1 MNNNNNNEEE
11 MMLLQEVLTGIV
23 AELVE
28 TRLAS
33 FAAQLQSQQETIE
46 ELHKKIGQVEAD
58 QNTMMTSSSS
68 NPRRLQ
74 LQQQEDLDNC
84 LPTFVPTTNGNGR
97 CEVYMTTRFQ
107 KPTTFNDD
115 VVFKEQVEF
124 DPDASDCLPTYN
136 RTTQMCRYNNNI
148 TFDEGNIIFNSTGN
162 YSSVH
167 FENNTTKFHGHTVQF
182 RNETTVRFESDV
194 TFDNQ
199 GQVKFN
205 KPTTFTEDMTIA
217 NTKHDIDFRIQD
229 RVGIK
234 FATDDDQQFD
244 VRMPTYFH
252 ESVVIANEDHAIDFK
267 IEDKVQVVFDVAS
280 DHYVEF
286 ESWTRFHED
295 VKLEKKLDVKGD
307 LRARKKARLDDL
319 DVYGYLWVDGRTYLE
334 KELEVRDR
342 VTITNNG
349 SINITNG
356 SLDVHGG
363 VTSNF
368 VVIDGTRGTGHHCDD
383 DHCDDDDDQP
393 NHDPNRGVT
402 PRTVLS
408 VKGGNANIDG
418 TLTADKIRSDNINVE
433 DTTII
438 DDIIDKLQDSTLNL
452 KVNRIEANTADMGG
466 TFFPL
471 YDDFY
476 DITSDKVVEL
486 LENQNL
492 EVKSLVVTETAIIG
506 DQQYPQNNQHQ
517 PVTVED
523 LVKNLMTYPEVV
535 TIPKLESIELKVR
548 STTLTENG
556 ITREVPGQ
564 MKFNGDTVATVQD
577 ITDVERT
584 RESLSSD
591 SGSDSL
597 STEDIIAA
605 LEGAT
610 IKVAA
615 VEASS
620 SLMVADVEVA
630 TRDDVTAIV
639 NKAIEDDTNAFS
651 ADSSSCTCERSDI
664 ENVVTTD
671 YIRDILGDGTTTDCQ
686 NCSEE
691 YIRASITSNFIEGLG
706 FSTTSTESSSCVC
719 EINDYETEIKDLI
732 NSSYITEMGFLS
744 ADGIQDAVNTE
755 YISSICP
762 CGDGV

>member
-1 MNNNNNNEEE
+1 MF
-11 MMLLQEVLTGIV
+11 LILFFI
-23 AELVE
+23 
-28 TRLAS
+28 
-33 FAAQLQSQQETIE
+33 
-46 ELHKKIGQVEAD
+46 
-58 QNTMMTSSSS
+58 
-68 NPRRLQ
+68 
-74 LQQQEDLDNC
+74 
-84 LPTFVPTTNGNGR
+84 
-97 CEVYMTTRFQ
+97 
-107 KPTTFNDD
+107 
-115 VVFKEQVEF
+115 F
-124 DPDASDCLPTYN
+124 D
-136 RTTQMCRYNNNI
+136 
-148 TFDEGNIIFNSTGN
+148 
-162 YSSVH
+162 
-167 FENNTTKFHGHTVQF
+167 TKQ
-182 RNETTVRFESDV
+182 
-194 TFDNQ
+194 
-199 GQVKFN
+199 
-205 KPTTFTEDMTIA
+205 
-217 NTKHDIDFRIQD
+217 
-229 RVGIK
+229 
-234 FATDDDQQFD
+234 
-244 VRMPTYFH
+244 
-252 ESVVIANEDHAIDFK
+252 
-267 IEDKVQVVFDVAS
+267 
-280 DHYVEF
+280 
-286 ESWTRFHED
+286 
-295 VKLEKKLDVKGD
+295 
-307 LRARKKARLDDL
+307 DDL

-383 DHCDDDDDQP
+383 DHCDDGGQWKY
-393 NHDPNRGVT
+393 DPN
-402 PRTVLS
+402 PKTVLS

-433 DTTII
+433 DTTI

-492 EVKSLVVTETAIIG
+492 EVKSLVVTETAIIR